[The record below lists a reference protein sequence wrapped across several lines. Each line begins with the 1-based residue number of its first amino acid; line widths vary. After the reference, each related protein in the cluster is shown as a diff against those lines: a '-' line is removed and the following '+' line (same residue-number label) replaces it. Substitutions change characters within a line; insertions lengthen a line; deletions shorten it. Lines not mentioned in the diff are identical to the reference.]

1 MIGKYHEIGNKQVQ
15 QQDLIQVGDE
25 AKALS
30 QLTQSNSLSK
40 QALVYLS
47 KVQIGDL
54 LKGQLVA
61 EDAQTF
67 LHLENGLKLL
77 ATMDQSLPLGQLQ
90 DFLVVGKER
99 QHLTLQL
106 PKENMLVT
114 GQSLVEQALEDLG
127 LPQNE
132 QTKAVV
138 EQFVDKGLPL
148 IKNQLVQLGQM
159 SKYFEMPSEPLT
171 NLAAQGQMPNTK
183 ELECI
188 QAFKKDGLAMMEQAI
203 SKLVDL
209 ENPNQKEMFINALFK
224 AFRPET
230 LLEYVGISKEMPQG
244 ASDVTSKPPFVE
256 EGQVLTQK
264 EATMQQQVVDAHTG
278 TSEKEGLLGKL
289 GMLPEKASVDET
301 LIKQVLSHLEPTQL
315 KQGLKKMLAGLM
327 AVRLEDLPDP
337 KEMKKLAEGHEIL
350 KKLTTVLQETT
361 EKTVTE
367 QQQQVL
373 HQLEQTCQAFDKY
386 NNQGQYFYFPIQLKE
401 NEAKGELYFFQ
412 PKRGKKKGSGQ
423 GFYMVLALQMPAL
436 NQIEVHFKQN
446 GHQVQLTLKVQNETI
461 CKLLEAHQTDLAEQL
476 ADTPFQLSTIH
487 CELLDKKEAAAV
499 LTTSSN
505 LTHMDYRI

>member
-1 MIGKYHEIGNKQVQ
+1 MIGKYHEIGNNQGQKQDV
-15 QQDLIQVGDE
+15 IQVGDK

-30 QLTQSNSLSK
+30 QLTQSSSLSK

-54 LKGQLVA
+54 VKGQLVT

-77 ATMDQSLPLGQLQ
+77 ATMDQSLPLGQLH

-99 QHLTLQL
+99 QHLVLQMS
-106 PKENMLVT
+106 KETVQVSN
-114 GQSLVEQALEDLG
+114 QSLVQQALEDLG

-132 QTKAVV
+132 QMQAVV
-138 EQFVDKGLPL
+138 EQFLDKGLPL

-171 NLAAQGQMPNTK
+171 NLVAEGQMPHTK
-183 ELECI
+183 ELECL
-188 QAFKKDGLAMMEQAI
+188 QAFKKDGLAMIDQTI

-209 ENPNQKEMFINALFK
+209 SNPHQKEVFINALLKQFE
-224 AFRPET
+224 PET
-230 LLEYVGISKEMPQG
+230 LLKHV
-244 ASDVTSKPPFVE
+244 
-256 EGQVLTQK
+256 
-264 EATMQQQVVDAHTG
+264 
-278 TSEKEGLLGKL
+278 GLLEEMMQPTDKLLAKDAL
-289 GMLPEKASVDET
+289 GMRKQLLGQGEGNLPNEVTKGQQGT
-301 LIKQVLSHLEPTQL
+301 LGKENLQSKLMMLLEEVPSEPTQIKQLLSHLEPTAL
-315 KQGLKKMLAGLM
+315 KQSLKKMLVDLM
-327 AVRLEDLPDP
+327 AVHLEDLPDP
-337 KEMKKLAEGHEIL
+337 KEMKKLSEGHEAL
-350 KKLTTVLQETT
+350 KKLTAALQETT
-361 EKTVTE
+361 KGAATDE
-367 QQQQVL
+367 QQHVL

-412 PKRGKKKGSGQ
+412 PKRSKKKGNGQ

-436 NQIEVHFKQN
+436 NQIEIHFKQN
-446 GHQVQLTLKVQNETI
+446 ASQVQLTLKVQNETI
-461 CKLLEAHQTDLAEQL
+461 CKLLEAHQMDLKALLAE
-476 ADTPFQLSTIH
+476 TSFQLNTIH
-487 CELLDKKEAAAV
+487 CELLDKKEEKSAF
-499 LTTSSN
+499 TTSSD